1 MKLAHQTCKLELRV
15 ARACGIRSQGSI
27 RLPNLSCGDEFSAA
41 IGGTLVASWVRTS
54 CKYLLLLLLRQW
66 ELTGGKWAGGL
77 VDQLVNSTIYVH
89 ASIKG

>member
-1 MKLAHQTCKLELRV
+1 MKLTHQTCKLELRV
-15 ARACGIRSQGSI
+15 ARACGIRSQGST
-27 RLPNLSCGDEFSAA
+27 RLPNPSCGDEFSAV
-41 IGGTLVASWVRTS
+41 IGSTLVAS
-54 CKYLLLLLLRQW
+54 CKYLLLLLRQW

>member
-1 MKLAHQTCKLELRV
+1 MWNQV
-15 ARACGIRSQGSI
+15 ARIDPITQPK
-27 RLPNLSCGDEFSAA
+27 LWDEFSAA